1 VFTHPSNQRIL
12 YPMQQQHN
20 GTHPSARTMGYAW
33 VSTNDQERRLL
44 LDALTAHG
52 CPEDLIFVDKASG
65 AKAERPGLTQCLK
78 MLQEGDVLLVWRL
91 DRLGRSMPHL
101 VTLVF
106 HIFAA
111 LAQCERR
118 LMQERTPAGLAA
130 ARARG
135 RMGGR
140 PSRDTQDSRVQMAK
154 SLSKDR
160 HHEVKDMCQTL
171 HSSRS
176 TLYRSLALP
185 D

>member
-1 VFTHPSNQRIL
+1 
-12 YPMQQQHN
+12 
-20 GTHPSARTMGYAW
+20 
-33 VSTNDQERRLL
+33 
-44 LDALTAHG
+44 
-52 CPEDLIFVDKASG
+52 
-65 AKAERPGLTQCLK
+65 
-78 MLQEGDVLLVWRL
+78 
-91 DRLGRSMPHL
+91 MPHL
-101 VTLVF
+101 VTRVEALQERGTGFRSLCDGAIDMTTASGALVF
-106 HIFAA
+106 LIFAA
-111 LAQCERR
+111 LAQCARR

-140 PSRDTQDSRVQMAK
+140 PPRDTQDSRVQMAK